1 MATAT
6 ATSLIGAGR
15 RNAYLAVAASDT
27 DEVVVA
33 AVTGMKLRVT
43 ALVLNHGD
51 TTASAITFTS
61 KGAGAGTAISPPLK
75 GPANGGFVIPDNP
88 KGWFET
94 IRGEGL
100 SVSSGGGSDT
110 SIIVTYERVR

>member
-6 ATSLIGAGR
+6 ATSLIGGGR
-15 RNAYLAVAASDT
+15 RNAWLAVAASDT

-33 AVTGMKLRVT
+33 AVTGKKIRVT
-43 ALVLNHGD
+43 AALLNHGD
-51 TTASAITFTS
+51 TTASAITFNS

-75 GPANGGFVIPDNP
+75 GPANGGFVVPDNP

-94 IRGEGL
+94 VSGEAL
-100 SVSSGGGSDT
+100 TVSSGAGSDT
-110 SIIVTYERVR
+110 SIIVTYERVK